1 MRAVLFR
8 GMAPLNATPDHT
20 KTLIG
25 FMQGRIPVPDDFDR
39 MGEAQIA
46 DQFEGR

>member
-1 MRAVLFR
+1 MV
-8 GMAPLNATPDHT
+8 PPDATPDHP
-20 KTLIG
+20 KSLIG
-25 FMQGRIPVPDDFDR
+25 FMQGRIVTPDDFDR